1 MLSSKFI
8 DKIVIAVDGY
18 SSCGKST
25 LAKAIARR
33 IGIKYID
40 SGAMYRAVTLFF
52 LQNNIDIPQPEE
64 IELLQTNDY
73 NELLNNIF
81 IEFKLNTTTRQSEIY
96 LNDVLVENQIRE
108 MVVSENVSHVSAIKE
123 VRIRMVTIQQQYGEM
138 GGIIMDGRDIGTT
151 VFPNAELKIFMTAD
165 VNIRAQR
172 RYREMINK
180 GMSISYEQ
188 VLSNLQSRDYEDSH
202 RNESPLRMADDAV
215 LLDNSNI
222 NEEEQIQFVLSLI
235 ENLSIEQKVF

>member
-33 IGIKYID
+33 IRIKYID

-108 MVVSENVSHVSAIKE
+108 MIVSENVSHVSAIKE
-123 VRIRMVTIQQQYGEM
+123 VRMRMVTIQQEYGRL

-172 RYREMINK
+172 RYNEMINK
-180 GMSISYEQ
+180 GISISYEQ
-188 VLSNLQSRDYEDSH
+188 VLNNLQSRDYEDSH
-202 RNESPLRMADDAV
+202 RSESPLRMAADAI

-222 NEEEQIQFVLSLI
+222 NEEEQVQFVLSLI

>member
-1 MLSSKFI
+1 MLTSKFI

-33 IGIKYID
+33 TGIKYID

-73 NELLNNIF
+73 NELLNGIF
-81 IEFKLNTTTRQSEIY
+81 IEFKLNATTRQSEIY
-96 LNDVLVENQIRE
+96 LNDVMVENHIRE
-108 MVVSENVSHVSAIKE
+108 MIVSENVSHVSAIKE
-123 VRIRMVTIQQQYGEM
+123 VRMRMVAMQKQYGKS

-151 VFPNAELKIFMTAD
+151 VFPDAQLKIFMTAD

-172 RYREMINK
+172 RYNEMIKK
-180 GMSISYEQ
+180 GITISFEH
-188 VLSNLQSRDYEDSH
+188 VLNNLQSRDYEDSH
-202 RNESPLRMADDAV
+202 RNESPLRMAEDAV
-215 LLDNSNI
+215 LLDNTNI
-222 NEEEQIQFVLSLI
+222 NEEEQVQFVLSLI
-235 ENLSIEQKVF
+235 QNLSIEQKVI